1 MTPLLAAALA
11 VAPVATAE
19 PDWSH
24 QATTIAAVAFD
35 SRLIH
40 PLEDGPLFDCTV
52 HGNKTCQPT
61 AAVSAVSVTIDEP
74 DQHPQVTVYVAGWSI
89 VCTTAAHELD
99 GAQLPAGTD
108 YVNGYGNPVR
118 LLDAGGSET
127 EARAYARTMPVDCEP
142 VSPDELA
149 GFVARATEVK

>member
-1 MTPLLAAALA
+1 MSPALLLLALTSS
-11 VAPVATAE
+11 PDI
-19 PDWSH
+19 DWSH

-35 SRLIH
+35 NRLIH
-40 PLEDGPLFDCTV
+40 PMEDGPLFDCTV
-52 HGNKTCQPT
+52 HGNRTCQPT
-61 AAVSAVSVTIDEP
+61 AAVSAVSVTIDQP

-118 LLDAGGSET
+118 LLDAGGSEA
-127 EARAYARTMPVDCEP
+127 EARAYARAMPVDCEP

-149 GFVARATEVK
+149 AFTSNATEVAR